1 MRYVVLTSII
11 IVTLFCLEALAE
23 EKKVVAG
30 TNTALS
36 RFFDP
41 IPKPELEIK
50 GVQDNTRSEWRP
62 VVAIPA
68 LKLIES
74 TRENAQLDALVLTQV
89 GGGVSYQKLEY
100 DSENKKWVCKWSISP
115 MTVLLSANT
124 ANDNPI
130 DISYAATVG
139 LFDNLIMV
147 GVGWDFGDVGDR
159 SRLFGLLSMGINFN
173 N

>member
-100 DSENKKWVCKWSISP
+100 DSRKLPLKR
-115 MTVLLSANT
+115 
-124 ANDNPI
+124 
-130 DISYAATVG
+130 
-139 LFDNLIMV
+139 
-147 GVGWDFGDVGDR
+147 DR
-159 SRLFGLLSMGINFN
+159 SKVELSGKIPARRFYEKVTVH
-173 N
+173 